1 MDPLFAIDTIL
12 LCPGFQRRQVL
23 TTAGFNTNLML
34 LIILQYS
41 FFSPKIGSE
50 APYIN
55 IFFPAN
61 INMTTGL
68 AYKTE
73 SIYITGSDV
82 NEMDAPVFVS
92 YRNLHYN

>member
-1 MDPLFAIDTIL
+1 
-12 LCPGFQRRQVL
+12 
-23 TTAGFNTNLML
+23 
-34 LIILQYS
+34 
-41 FFSPKIGSE
+41 
-50 APYIN
+50 
-55 IFFPAN
+55 
-61 INMTTGL
+61 MTTGL